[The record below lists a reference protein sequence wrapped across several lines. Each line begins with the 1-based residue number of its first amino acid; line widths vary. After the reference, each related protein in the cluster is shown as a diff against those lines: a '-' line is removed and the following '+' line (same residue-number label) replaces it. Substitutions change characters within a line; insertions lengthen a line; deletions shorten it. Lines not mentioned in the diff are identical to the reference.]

1 MADEVGHETHCFLFW
16 EGLLKN
22 QADFKMTKQFFLASL
37 VSGFVLLNLIMYFG
51 CSAQAY
57 VPNQFSPCSEWV
69 SLFVQQLRKSF
80 FHADFEWPFSTHCKG
95 IPGTTDLCSNWRPN
109 TRLLFFFH
117 SSLQDALIKLFS
129 LFLNLLATL
138 HTFQGKKC
146 QPFCQGC
153 KILQRWTKRLI
164 FFF

>member
-1 MADEVGHETHCFLFW
+1 MLIPTERAVQHEQAFNLSILTKGIYILPFLTSLQRKNTAIADEVGHETHCFLFW

-80 FHADFEWPFSTHCKG
+80 FHADFERPFSTHCKG
-95 IPGTTDLCSNWRPN
+95 IPGTTDLCSNWRSN
-109 TRLLFFFH
+109 SRFFFFFFFTLLF
-117 SSLQDALIKLFS
+117 KL
-129 LFLNLLATL
+129 
-138 HTFQGKKC
+138 H
-146 QPFCQGC
+146 
-153 KILQRWTKRLI
+153 
-164 FFF
+164 

>member
-1 MADEVGHETHCFLFW
+1 MCIRD
-16 EGLLKN
+16 
-22 QADFKMTKQFFLASL
+22 S
-37 VSGFVLLNLIMYFG
+37 
-51 CSAQAY
+51 
-57 VPNQFSPCSEWV
+57 

-153 KILQRWTKRLI
+153 KILQRWTKGLI
-164 FFF
+164 FFFNGHDVKYNPHFHALVQYKILQMYKTHNLRWERCPDLHKLFHILLQDFSCSV

>member
-57 VPNQFSPCSEWV
+57 VPNQFSPCSE
-69 SLFVQQLRKSF
+69 
-80 FHADFEWPFSTHCKG
+80 
-95 IPGTTDLCSNWRPN
+95 
-109 TRLLFFFH
+109 
-117 SSLQDALIKLFS
+117 
-129 LFLNLLATL
+129 
-138 HTFQGKKC
+138 
-146 QPFCQGC
+146 
-153 KILQRWTKRLI
+153 
-164 FFF
+164 